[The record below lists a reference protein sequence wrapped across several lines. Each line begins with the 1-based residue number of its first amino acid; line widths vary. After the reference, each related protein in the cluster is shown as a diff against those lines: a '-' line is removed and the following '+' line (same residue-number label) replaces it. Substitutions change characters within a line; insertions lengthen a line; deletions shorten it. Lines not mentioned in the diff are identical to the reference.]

1 MTAMKRACITFM
13 ALLVLLP
20 CFSTLALAAGGR
32 ITVTYNNGGSIDVL
46 SAVKIEGNVIYVEDD
61 SKVEIVAVPNDGY
74 EVAGVYLNDQ
84 SMNISGS
91 GPQTILVAPKG
102 TSVTLRITFIKSENM
117 DGYTKP
123 ETATPSPTPAPDEP
137 SLPPAETTQ
146 REPTP
151 EQTPTPPPQATTT
164 PKTESTDAAST
175 DEPVGLPNDTPD
187 AGITEPNPDADISP
201 EISASPAT
209 PPVPSQL
216 QQEPS
221 VITTEISNGGVG
233 GLTEL
238 QMDSG
243 NKDRMV
249 TVIIVAGSLA
259 VAAAI
264 TIIIVKKGNQR

>member
-1 MTAMKRACITFM
+1 MKRACITFI
-13 ALLVLLP
+13 AILVLLP
-20 CFSTLALAAGGR
+20 CFSTLAFAAGGR
-32 ITVTYNNGGSIDVL
+32 ITVTYNNGGSINVL
-46 SAVKIEGNVIYVEDD
+46 SAVKMEGNVIYVEDD
-61 SKVEIVAVPNDGY
+61 SKVEIVAVPNVGY

-123 ETATPSPTPAPDEP
+123 ETAAPYPTPAPDEP
-137 SLPPAETTQ
+137 SPPPAETTQ
-146 REPTP
+146 PEPTP
-151 EQTPTPPPQATTT
+151 EQTPNPPPQATTT
-164 PKTESTDAAST
+164 PKTESPAATPT
-175 DEPVGLPNDTPD
+175 DEPVDLPDDATD
-187 AGITEPNPDADISP
+187 AGSAEPNPDANTSP
-201 EISASPAT
+201 DASAPTAT

-249 TVIIVAGSLA
+249 TVIIVTGSLA